1 MTLLH
6 QLIEWISNNAIGLIT
21 SYGVL
26 GIFIGMLLESACIP
40 IPSEVIMLFGG
51 FFIQEGAFNY
61 FEVVSAGVL
70 GNLVGSILIYWVGA
84 TGARTLIEKYG
95 KYVWIQAEH
104 IKKAEHWFNR
114 YGEYAAFFGRNLP
127 IIRTFI
133 SLPAGI
139 AKMNF
144 SRFVL
149 FTFLGCLPWN
159 LVLTY
164 LGYKLGENWNRVEPY
179 IRPFS
184 YGIALILVVLLC
196 RHVYKLVRN
205 HKRNFGTGQ

>member
-1 MTLLH
+1 MH
-6 QLIEWISNNAIGLIT
+6 QMIEWISANTTALVA

-51 FFIQEGAFNY
+51 FFVQKGSFNY

-70 GNLVGSILIYWVGA
+70 GNLVGSILIYWLGA
-84 TGARTLIEKYG
+84 TSARTIIEKYG
-95 KYVWIQAEH
+95 KYVWVRPEH
-104 IKKAEHWFNR
+104 INKAEKWFIR

-127 IIRTFI
+127 LIRTFI

-139 AKMNF
+139 ARMNF
-144 SRFVL
+144 TRFVL

-159 LVLTY
+159 MALTY
-164 LGYKLGENWNRVEPY
+164 FGYKLGQNWNQVESY

-184 YGIALILVVLLC
+184 YGIALILVVLFV
-196 RHVYKLVRN
+196 RHFYKIVRN
-205 HKRNFGTGQ
+205 HFL

>member
-1 MTLLH
+1 MH
-6 QLIEWISNNAIGLIT
+6 QLIEWISTNAIALVA

-26 GIFIGMLLESACIP
+26 GIFIGMLFESACIP

-51 FFIQEGAFNY
+51 FFIQKGAFNY
-61 FEVVSAGVL
+61 FEVVGAGVL

-84 TGARTLIEKYG
+84 TGARTMIERYG
-95 KYVWIQAEH
+95 KYVWILPEH
-104 IKKAEHWFNR
+104 IEKAETWFIR
-114 YGEYAAFFGRNLP
+114 YDEYAAFLGRNLP
-127 IIRTFI
+127 VIRTFI

-144 SRFVL
+144 TRFVL

-159 LVLTY
+159 LALTY
-164 LGYKLGENWNRVEPY
+164 LGYKLGENWNHVEPY

-184 YGIALILVVLLC
+184 YGIALILIVLVG
-196 RHVYKLVRN
+196 RHVYKLARN
-205 HKRNFGTGQ
+205 HSQ